1 VKRLTY
7 FFGAG
12 RADGDA
18 SMKDLLGGKG
28 ANLAEMS
35 KTGLPIP
42 AGFSITTDVCAY
54 FTSHG
59 GKYPDNLEPAV
70 LASLKQVERAMGK
83 GFGDHKNPLLVSVR
97 SGARASMP
105 GMMDTVLNIGLNDE
119 TVKGLA
125 SGGNERFAYDCYR
138 RLVQMYGDVVLGLK
152 PEDDLS
158 PDPFE
163 AALGA
168 RKAAR
173 GVTKDTELDVDDLKH
188 LVKEF
193 KRLIKEHRGADF
205 PDSPYKQLWGA
216 IDAVFKSWN
225 NRRAIEYRRIND
237 IPDDWGTAVNV
248 QAMVFGNI
256 GWDSGTGVAFTR
268 NPATG
273 ENVFYGEYLLN
284 AQGEDV
290 VAGIRTPQ
298 PINVA
303 QKGDSEL
310 KSLEE
315 EMPEAYRQL
324 LGVRENL
331 ERHFRDMQDLEFT
344 VERDKLWVLQ
354 TRAGKRTGLAALR
367 IAFDMY
373 EQGLIDKETVLLRIE
388 PEQLN
393 HILRPVFNVDE
404 KAKARAEKRVLA
416 KGLNAGPGA
425 ATGRVVFSSSRVR
438 DVVEIQKQ
446 PALLVREETSPEDVG
461 GMNLAQGVLTARGGM
476 TSHAALVAR
485 QLGKVCVV
493 GCEALK
499 INYEKHEAR
508 IGGHVIKEG
517 DDLSIDGTTG
527 EVILGKVATVR
538 SEIERVLL
546 EKSLKPEES
555 PIYTLYKAVMDWSDE
570 YRRLKVRANAD
581 QPNQAAIALAFGC
594 EGIGLCRTEHMFFAG
609 DRINKVREMIVASN
623 AAERRKALAK
633 IEPLQREDFRQILK
647 AMAGKPVT
655 IRLLDP
661 PLHEFLPKTDEEA
674 QAVAKEIGVSK
685 DEIVAKSSALF
696 EFNPMLGN
704 RGCRLGIV
712 YPEIYDMQVKAII
725 EAACDL
731 ALEGIEVIPEIMVP
745 LVGDA
750 RELSLIKERADVMA
764 NEVMKE
770 RKVSIDYLVGTM
782 IEIPRAC
789 VTADAVAKVA
799 EFFSFGTNDL
809 TQMTYGL
816 SRDDAGPVVRRYIHV
831 GIMKRDVFESIDT
844 EGVGGLMRLAVD
856 KARATRPAIKL
867 GICGEHGGEPS
878 SIAFCDQIGLDY
890 VSCSP
895 FRVPVARLAA
905 ARAALLGSLSD
916 LEAPVD

>member
-1 VKRLTY
+1 MRRLTY

-12 RADGDA
+12 KADGDS
-18 SMKDLLGGKG
+18 SMNDLLGGKG

-35 KTGLPIP
+35 RIGLPIP
-42 AGFSITTDVCAY
+42 AGFTITTEVCAY
-54 FTSHG
+54 FSTHG
-59 GKYPDNLEPAV
+59 GKYPHGLEAAV
-70 LASLKQVERAMGK
+70 LASLKQVETAMNK
-83 GFGDHKNPLLVSVR
+83 GFGDSERPLLVSVR

-125 SGGNERFAYDCYR
+125 KIGNERFAYDCYR

-152 PEDDLS
+152 PEDDTS
-158 PDPFE
+158 VDPFE
-163 AALGA
+163 AAIGA

-173 GVTKDTELDVDDLKH
+173 GVTKDTELDVEDLKF

-193 KRLIKEHRGADF
+193 KRLIKKGRGRDF
-205 PDSPYKQLWGA
+205 PDDPREQLWGA
-216 IDAVFKSWN
+216 IEAVFKSWN
-225 NRRAIEYRRIND
+225 NQRAIVYRHINN

-298 PINVA
+298 PINNQ
-303 QKGDSEL
+303 QKGDSDL

-315 EMPEAYRQL
+315 EMPAVYQQL
-324 LGVRENL
+324 LAVRENL
-331 ERHFRDMQDLEFT
+331 EQHFKDMQDLEFT
-344 VERDKLWVLQ
+344 IEKGKLWVLQ

-373 EQGLIDKETVLLRIE
+373 EQGLIAREEVLLRIE

-393 HILRPVFNVDE
+393 HILRPVFDVEE
-404 KAKARAEKRVLA
+404 KERARAEKRVVA
-416 KGLNAGPGA
+416 KGRNAGPGA
-425 ATGRVVFSSSRVR
+425 ATGKVVFSSGMVSEYVQIKKLP
-438 DVVEIQKQ
+438 VI
-446 PALLVREETSPEDVG
+446 LVREETSPEDVG
-461 GMNLAQGVLTARGGM
+461 GMNLAQGILTARGGM

-499 INYEKHEAR
+499 IDFETRQMTVA
-508 IGGHVIKEG
+508 GHVVKEG

-527 EVILGKVATVR
+527 EVILGMVETMPSDV
-538 SEIERVLL
+538 ERVLIA
-546 EKSLKPEES
+546 KTLKPSES
-555 PIYTLYKAVMDWSDE
+555 PIFALYSKVMDWSDE
-570 YRRLKVRANAD
+570 YRKLGVRANAD
-581 QPNQAAIALAFGC
+581 LPDQAAIAIAFGG
-594 EGIGLCRTEHMFFAG
+594 EGIGLCRTEHMFFAK
-609 DRINKVREMIVASN
+609 DRVNKVREMIMAGN
-623 AAERRKALAK
+623 IGERMAALEK
-633 IEPLQREDFRQILK
+633 IEPLQRSDFKRILEV
-647 AMAGKPVT
+647 MAGKPVT

-661 PLHEFLPKTDEEA
+661 PLHEFLPRNEEEA
-674 QAVAKEIGVSK
+674 APIAREIGVSK
-685 DEIVAKSSALF
+685 EEILAKSEALS
-696 EFNPMLGN
+696 EFNPMLGT
-704 RGCRLGIV
+704 RGCRLGIL
-712 YPEIYDMQVKAII
+712 YPEIYDMQVKAIM

-731 ALEGIEVIPEIMVP
+731 ALEGLEVMPEIMVP

-750 RELSLIKERADVMA
+750 RELSFIRERAEVVANQVMT
-764 NEVMKE
+764 E
-770 RKVSIDYLVGTM
+770 RKITVYYMIGTM

-789 VTADAVAKVA
+789 VTADEVASVA

-816 SRDDAGPVVRRYIHV
+816 SRDDAGPVIRKYLQV
-831 GIMKRDVFESIDT
+831 GIMKRDVFESIDPA
-844 EGVGGLMRLAVD
+844 GVGGLMRLAVE
-856 KARATRPAIKL
+856 KARRARPGIKL

-878 SIAFCDQIGLDY
+878 SIGLCQQIGLDY

-895 FRVPVARLAA
+895 FRIPVARLAA
-905 ARAALLGSLSD
+905 ARAALLGSRYET
-916 LEAPVD
+916 EAE

>member
-1 VKRLTY
+1 MRKLTY

-35 KTGLPIP
+35 RIGLPIP
-42 AGFSITTDVCAY
+42 AGFTITTEVCTY

-59 GKYPDNLEPAV
+59 GKYPQNLEPAV
-70 LASLKQVERAMGK
+70 LASLKQVEHAMGK
-83 GFGDHKNPLLVSVR
+83 AFGGAENPLLVSVR

-105 GMMDTVLNIGLNDE
+105 GMMDTVLNIGLNDL

-125 SGGNERFAYDCYR
+125 EGGNERFAYDCYR

-152 PEDDLS
+152 PEDDTS

-163 AALGA
+163 TIINE

-173 GVTKDTELDVDDLKH
+173 GITKDTELEVEDLKH
-188 LVKEF
+188 LVAAF
-193 KRLIKEHRGADF
+193 KQLIKRTKGVDF
-205 PDSPYKQLWGA
+205 PEDPYAQLWGA

-225 NRRAIEYRRIND
+225 NRRAIEYRRINS

-298 PINVA
+298 PINEA
-303 QKGDSEL
+303 QRGESGL
-310 KSLEE
+310 KSLEA
-315 EMPEAYRQL
+315 EMPGVYKQL
-324 LGVRENL
+324 LEVRVSL
-331 ERHFRDMQDLEFT
+331 EAHFKDMQDLEFT
-344 VERDKLWVLQ
+344 IERGRLWVLQ
-354 TRAGKRTGLAALR
+354 TRSGKRTGLAALE
-367 IAFDMY
+367 IAFDMHA
-373 EQGLIDKETVLLRIE
+373 QGLINREMTLMRIE

-393 HILRPVFNVDE
+393 HILRPVFDARE
-404 KAKARAEKRVLA
+404 KEKARAEKRVVA
-416 KGLNAGPGA
+416 RGLNAGPGA
-425 ATGRVVFSSSRVR
+425 ASGKVVFSSARVR
-438 DVVEIQKQ
+438 DFVQIQKV
-446 PALLVREETSPEDVG
+446 PVVLVREETSPEDVG

-493 GCEALK
+493 GCEALSIDYDK
-499 INYEKHEAR
+499 REMTVAKH
-508 IGGHVIKEG
+508 VVKEG
-517 DDLSIDGTTG
+517 DDISIDGSTG
-527 EVILGKVATVR
+527 EVIIGKVPTIK
-538 SEIERVLL
+538 SEIERVLIA
-546 EKSLKPEES
+546 KSLAPES
-555 PIYTLYKAVMDWSDE
+555 SRIYNLYKTVMDWSDE

-581 QPNQAAIALAFGC
+581 QPDQAAIAVAFGC
-594 EGIGLCRTEHMFFAG
+594 EGIGLCRTEHMFFAE
-609 DRINKVREMIVASN
+609 DRINKVRQMIMAST
-623 AAERRKALAK
+623 AAQKRDALAK
-633 IEPLQREDFRQILK
+633 IQPLQQADFKQIFRV
-647 AMAGKPVT
+647 MVGKPVT

-661 PLHEFLPKTDEEA
+661 PLHEFLPKTDDEA
-674 QAVAKEIGVSK
+674 EAAAREIGVSK
-685 DEIVAKSSALF
+685 QEIMEKSAALS

-704 RGCRLGIV
+704 RGCRLGIT
-712 YPEIYDMQVKAII
+712 YPEIYDMQVKAIA

-731 ALEGIEVIPEIMVP
+731 ATEGIEVVPEIMVP

-750 RELSLIKERADVMA
+750 RELSFIRERAERVVTDVMKA
-764 NEVMKE
+764 
-770 RKVSIDYLVGTM
+770 RGVSLDYMIGTM

-789 VTADAVAKVA
+789 VTAHEVAKVA

-816 SRDDAGPVVRRYIHV
+816 SRDDAGKVIRKYIDV

-844 EGVGGLMRLAVD
+844 AGVGGLMRIAVE
-856 KARATRPAIKL
+856 KAKATRQGIKL

-878 SIAFCDQIGLDY
+878 SIDFCEAIGLDY

-895 FRVPVARLAA
+895 FRVPVARLA
-905 ARAALLGSLSD
+905 
-916 LEAPVD
+916 

>member
-1 VKRLTY
+1 MKGLTY

-35 KTGLPIP
+35 RIGLPIP
-42 AGFSITTDVCAY
+42 AGFTITTAVCAY

-59 GKYPDNLEPAV
+59 GKYPQSLEPAG
-70 LASLKQVERAMGK
+70 LASLKQVEQAMGK
-83 GFGDHKNPLLVSVR
+83 GFGDRMNPLLVSVR

-105 GMMDTVLNIGLNDE
+105 GMMDTVLNIGLNDV

-125 SGGNERFAYDCYR
+125 NGGNERFAYDCYR

-152 PEDDLS
+152 PEDDTS

-163 AALGA
+163 TVINA
-168 RKAAR
+168 RKNAR
-173 GVTKDTELDVDDLKH
+173 GVTKDTELSVDDLKY
-188 LVKEF
+188 LVAEF
-193 KRLIKEHRGADF
+193 KRMIKQEKGVDF
-205 PDSPYKQLWGA
+205 PDNPYDQLWGA

-237 IPDDWGTAVNV
+237 IPDEWGTAVNV

-273 ENVFYGEYLLN
+273 EDVFYGEYLLN

-298 PINVA
+298 PINEA
-303 QKGDSEL
+303 QRGEAGL

-315 EMPEAYRQL
+315 EMPEVYGQL
-324 LGVRENL
+324 LGVRNKL
-331 ERHFRDMQDLEFT
+331 ESHFKDMQDLEFT
-344 VERDKLWVLQ
+344 IERGRLWVLQ
-354 TRAGKRTGLAALR
+354 TRSGKRTGLAALK

-373 EQGLIDKETVLLRIE
+373 EHDLIDKETVLLRIE

-393 HILRPVFNVDE
+393 HILRPVFDSRE
-404 KAKARAEKRVLA
+404 KDKAKAEKRVIA
-416 KGLNAGPGA
+416 RGLNAGPGA
-425 ATGRVVFSSSRVR
+425 ASGKVVFSSARVR
-438 DVVEIQKQ
+438 DVVQVKKLPVI
-446 PALLVREETSPEDVG
+446 LVREDTSPEDVG
-461 GMNLAQGVLTARGGM
+461 GMSLAQGILTARGGM

-485 QLGKVCVV
+485 QLGKVCIV
-493 GCEALK
+493 GCGVLN
-499 INYEKHEAR
+499 IDYENKQMT
-508 IGGHVIKEG
+508 IGKHVIKEG

-527 EVILGKVATVR
+527 EVILGKVATIR
-538 SEIERVLL
+538 SEIERVVV
-546 EKSLKPEES
+546 EKSLSPGES
-555 PIYTLYKAVMDWSDE
+555 EIYGLYKSVMDWSDG

-581 QPNQAAIALAFGC
+581 QPDQAATALAFGC
-594 EGIGLCRTEHMFFAG
+594 EGIGLCRTEHMFFAEG
-609 DRINKVREMIVASN
+609 RINKVRQMIMAST
-623 AAERRKALAK
+623 AAEKRQALAK
-633 IEPLQREDFRQILK
+633 IEPLQREDFKQILRV
-647 AMAGKPVT
+647 MVGKPVT

-661 PLHEFLPKTDEEA
+661 PLHEFLPKTDDEIEA
-674 QAVAKEIGVSK
+674 AAREIGITK
-685 DEIVAKSSALF
+685 QEIIEKSSALF

-704 RGCRLGIV
+704 RGCRLGITH
-712 YPEIYDMQVKAII
+712 PEIYDMQVRAII

-731 ALEGIEVIPEIMVP
+731 TLEGLEVIPEIMVP

-750 RELSLIKERADVMA
+750 RELSFIRERAEKVA
-764 NEVMKE
+764 TEVMKE
-770 RKVSIDYLVGTM
+770 RKLSLDYLIGTM

-789 VTADAVAKVA
+789 VTADEIAKVA

-816 SRDDAGPVVRRYIHV
+816 SRDDAGPVVRKYIDV
-831 GIMKRDVFESIDT
+831 GIMKRDVFESIDPA
-844 EGVGGLMRLAVD
+844 GVGGLMRLAVE
-856 KARATRPAIKL
+856 KARITRPGIKL

-878 SIAFCDQIGLDY
+878 SIEFCEKIGLDY

-895 FRVPVARLAA
+895 FRIPVARLAA
-905 ARAALLGSLSD
+905 ARAALLATRSD
-916 LEAPVD
+916 VEAPVD

>member
-1 VKRLTY
+1 MRKLTY

-35 KTGLPIP
+35 RIGLPIP
-42 AGFSITTDVCAY
+42 AGFTMTTEVCTY

-59 GKYPDNLEPAV
+59 GKYPQNLEPAV
-70 LASLKQVERAMGK
+70 LASLKQVEHAMGK
-83 GFGDHKNPLLVSVR
+83 SFGGRGDPLLVSVR

-105 GMMDTVLNIGLNDE
+105 GMMDTVLNIGLNDV

-125 SGGNERFAYDCYR
+125 AGGNERFAYDCYR

-152 PEDDLS
+152 PEDDTS

-163 AALGA
+163 TIINE
-168 RKAAR
+168 RKSAR
-173 GVTKDTELDVDDLKH
+173 GVTRDTELDVDDLKQI
-188 LVKEF
+188 VADF
-193 KRLIKEHRGADF
+193 KRLIKQTKGVDF
-205 PDSPYKQLWGA
+205 PEDPHVQLWGA

-225 NRRAIEYRRIND
+225 NRRAIEYRRINS
-237 IPDDWGTAVNV
+237 IPDNWGTAVNV

-298 PINVA
+298 PINEA
-303 QKGDSEL
+303 QRGQSEL
-310 KSLEE
+310 KSLET
-315 EMPEAYRQL
+315 EMPGVYKQL
-324 LGVRENL
+324 LGVRESL
-331 ERHFRDMQDLEFT
+331 EAHFKDMQDLEFT
-344 VERDKLWVLQ
+344 IERGRLWVLQ
-354 TRAGKRTGLAALR
+354 TRSGKRTGLAALE
-367 IAFDMY
+367 IAFDMH
-373 EQGLIDKETVLLRIE
+373 EQGLINREMTLMRIE

-393 HILRPVFNVDE
+393 HILRPVFDAREKE
-404 KAKARAEKRVLA
+404 KARDEKRVVA

-425 ATGRVVFSSSRVR
+425 ASGKVVFSSARVR
-438 DVVEIQKQ
+438 DYVQVKNLPVV
-446 PALLVREETSPEDVG
+446 LVREETSPEDVG

-493 GCEALK
+493 GCEALHIDYDK
-499 INYEKHEAR
+499 REMTVGK
-508 IGGHVIKEG
+508 HVIKEG
-517 DDLSIDGTTG
+517 DDISIDGTTG
-527 EVILGKVATVR
+527 EVILGEVPTIK
-538 SEIERVLL
+538 SEIERVLI
-546 EKSLKPEES
+546 EKSLLPES
-555 PIYTLYKAVMDWSDE
+555 SRIYTLYKTVMDWSDE

-581 QPNQAAIALAFGC
+581 QPDQAAVAIAFGC
-594 EGIGLCRTEHMFFAG
+594 EGIGLCRTEHMFFAE
-609 DRINKVREMIVASN
+609 DRINKVRQMIMASTGTQKR
-623 AAERRKALAK
+623 EALAK
-633 IEPLQREDFRQILK
+633 IEPLQRADFKHIFK
-647 AMAGKPVT
+647 AMVGKPVT

-674 QAVAKEIGVSK
+674 EAAAREIGITK
-685 DEIVAKSSALF
+685 QEIMEKSSALY

-704 RGCRLGIV
+704 RGCRLGIT
-712 YPEIYDMQVKAII
+712 YPEIYDMQVKAIM

-731 ALEGIEVIPEIMVP
+731 ALEGIETVPEIMVP

-750 RELSLIKERADVMA
+750 RELSFIRERAERVA
-764 NEVMKE
+764 AEVMKA
-770 RKVSIDYLVGTM
+770 RGVSLDYLIGTM

-789 VTADAVAKVA
+789 VTADEVAKVA

-816 SRDDAGPVVRRYIHV
+816 SRDDAGKVIRRYIDV
-831 GIMKRDVFESIDT
+831 GIMKRDVFESLDT
-844 EGVGGLMRLAVD
+844 AGVGGLMRIAVE
-856 KARATRPAIKL
+856 KARATRQGIKL

-878 SIAFCDQIGLDY
+878 SIDFCEEIGLDY

-905 ARAALLGSLSD
+905 ARAALKKTRANA
-916 LEAPVD
+916 EAAED

>member
-1 VKRLTY
+1 MSRLTY

-35 KTGLPIP
+35 RIGLPIP
-42 AGFSITTDVCAY
+42 AGFTITTEVCAY
-54 FTSHG
+54 FTAHG
-59 GKYPDNLEPAV
+59 GKYPQSLDPAV
-70 LASLKQVERAMGK
+70 LASLKHVEKAMGK
-83 GFGDHKNPLLVSVR
+83 GFGDPAKPLLVSVR

-125 SGGNERFAYDCYR
+125 GGGNERFAYDCYR

-152 PEDDLS
+152 PEDDTS

-163 AALGA
+163 TVINA
-168 RKAAR
+168 RKHAR
-173 GVTKDTELDVDDLKH
+173 GIAKDTELDVDDLKF
-188 LVKEF
+188 LVAEF
-193 KRLIKEHRGADF
+193 KRLIKQEKGVDF
-205 PDSPYKQLWGA
+205 PERPYDQLWGA

-225 NRRAIEYRRIND
+225 NRRAIEYRRINS
-237 IPDDWGTAVNV
+237 IPDEWGTAVNV

-298 PINVA
+298 PINKA
-303 QKGDSEL
+303 QRGESEL

-315 EMPEAYRQL
+315 EMPDVYPQILE
-324 LGVRENL
+324 VRDKL
-331 ERHFRDMQDLEFT
+331 ETHFKDMQDLEFT
-344 VERDKLWVLQ
+344 IERGRLWVLQ
-354 TRAGKRTGLAALR
+354 TRSGKRTGLASLR
-367 IAFDMY
+367 IAFDLY
-373 EQGLIDKETVLLRIE
+373 ERGLIDKDTTLLRIE

-393 HILRPVFNVDE
+393 HILRPVFDSRE
-404 KAKARAEKRVLA
+404 KERAKEEKRVIA
-416 KGLNAGPGA
+416 CGLNAGPGA
-425 ATGRVVFSSSRVR
+425 ASGQVVFSAAQVR
-438 DVVEIQKQ
+438 EVAQIRGLPVI
-446 PALLVREETSPEDVG
+446 LVREETSPEDVG
-461 GMNLAQGVLTARGGM
+461 GMSMAQGILTARGGM

-485 QLGKVCVV
+485 QLGKVCIV
-493 GCEALK
+493 GCETMA
-499 INYEKHEAR
+499 IDYEAR
-508 IGGHVIKEG
+508 QMTVGNHVIKEG
-517 DDLSIDGTTG
+517 DYLSIDGTTG
-527 EVILGKVATVR
+527 EVILGKVATIA
-538 SEIERVLL
+538 SEIERVLI
-546 EKSLKPEES
+546 EKSLAPSES
-555 PIYTLYKAVMDWSDE
+555 AIYRLYKAVMDWSDD
-570 YRRLKVRANAD
+570 YRRLGVRANAD
-581 QPNQAAIALAFGC
+581 QPDQASVAIAFGC
-594 EGIGLCRTEHMFFAG
+594 EGIGLCRTEHMFFAP
-609 DRINKVREMIVASN
+609 DRINKVREMIVAAST
-623 AAERRKALAK
+623 AERRHALAK
-633 IEPLQREDFRQILK
+633 IEPLQREDFKRIFQV
-647 AMAGKPVT
+647 MAGKPVT

-661 PLHEFLPKTDEEA
+661 PLHEFLPKTEEEA
-674 QAVAKEIGVSK
+674 EAAAREIGTTK
-685 DEIVAKSSALF
+685 QEIMEKSSALF
-696 EFNPMLGN
+696 EFNPMLGL
-704 RGCRLGIV
+704 RGCRLGIL

-731 ALEGIEVIPEIMVP
+731 VAEGIDVVPEIMVP

-750 RELSLIKERADVMA
+750 RELSFIRERAEKVATDVMR
-764 NEVMKE
+764 E
-770 RKVSIDYLVGTM
+770 RKVALEYLIGTM

-789 VTADAVAKVA
+789 VTADEVAKVA

-816 SRDDAGPVVRRYIHV
+816 SRDDAGPVIRKYIDQ
-831 GIMKRDVFESIDT
+831 GIMKRDVFESIDQA
-844 EGVGGLMRLAVD
+844 GVGGLMRLAVE
-856 KARATRPAIKL
+856 KGRATRKGIKL

-878 SIAFCDQIGLDY
+878 SIYFCEELGLDY

-905 ARAALLGSLSD
+905 ARATLLKARGEDGSGD
-916 LEAPVD
+916 